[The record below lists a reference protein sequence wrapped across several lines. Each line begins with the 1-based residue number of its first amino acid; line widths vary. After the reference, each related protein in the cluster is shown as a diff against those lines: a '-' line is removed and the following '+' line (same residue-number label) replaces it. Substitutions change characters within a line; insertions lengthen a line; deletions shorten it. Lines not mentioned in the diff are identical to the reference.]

1 MGSIVKGNF
10 FRNEDIRGCP
20 QKSRKTG
27 KGENKIVRGS
37 RKSEAKHISGLHSL
51 YGEGRENV

>member
-10 FRNEDIRGCP
+10 FRNEDIRECP

-27 KGENKIVRGS
+27 EGENRIVRGS
-37 RKSEAKHISGLHSL
+37 RKSGLHSL
-51 YGEGRENV
+51 CGEGRENV